1 MSKEQAP
8 VEEFETLTSSQQEA
22 LKKAKPPPPLK
33 PAPAANAIASATK
46 DIRVLKGQ
54 LPPPTVHIATGPP
67 LGTELWSGEP
77 QPQNPH
83 GPSIIVGRAPTRKE
97 LDRYEDRKG
106 DLAAIPEDDLEKL
119 QPEKKSSPLGF
130 IDTAIANGTLKAK
143 AASQATGSGYPQS
156 HQAIVAAQATG
167 WGRFEA

>member
-1 MSKEQAP
+1 M
-8 VEEFETLTSSQQEA
+8 EEFETLTSSQQEA
-22 LKKAKPPPPLK
+22 LKKAKPPPPLGL
-33 PAPAANAIASATK
+33 APAANAVASASK
-46 DIRVLKGQ
+46 DIRILKGQ

-67 LGTELWSGEP
+67 LGTEVWSGEP

-97 LDRYEDRKG
+97 LDRYVEDRKR
-106 DLAAIPEDDLEKL
+106 DLAAIPEDDLENL

-143 AASQATGSGYPQS
+143 AAAQATGSGYPQS
-156 HQAIVAAQATG
+156 HQAIVAAQVEN
-167 WGRFEA
+167 RFEA